1 MYLLRVPMLV
11 YKPKIMKE
19 LMPENPPHSSK
30 KQQFYPEVLSMY
42 YVVDIFLPK
51 YISKLRKWKEEFLF

>member
-19 LMPENPPHSSK
+19 LMPEKPPHSSK
-30 KQQFYPEVLSMY
+30 KQQFDTEVPSRYIPQALN
-42 YVVDIFLPK
+42 IF
-51 YISKLRKWKEEFLF
+51 SKEKN

>member
-19 LMPENPPHSSK
+19 LMPEKNPHSSK

-42 YVVDIFLPK
+42 YRVTKVVADHGF
-51 YISKLRKWKEEFLF
+51 EFSG